1 MDPKDR
7 EHLRARFLT
16 KYPRSQRGVWL
27 IRGEDHNADLC
38 GPHDIRA
45 WLDRLY
51 PPREPAAG
59 MPKLAKVTGT
69 YEQAVDYALDIPRFV
84 SWGRGG
90 SIEPVVTEPII
101 DLDNLQEDLRKKL
114 LLERDGLNRR
124 IDEIEEKLRAIPR
137 KG

>member
-27 IRGEDHNADLC
+27 IRGEDDNADLA
-38 GPHDIRA
+38 GPHDK
-45 WLDRLY
+45 
-51 PPREPAAG
+51 
-59 MPKLAKVTGT
+59 PKLAKVTGT

>member
-38 GPHDIRA
+38 GPHD
-45 WLDRLY
+45 
-51 PPREPAAG
+51 